1 MKENAR
7 IEAFSDGVFAI
18 AITLLILEIK
28 VPPYASIQS
37 VGDLWK
43 GLYQLWPSY
52 FAFVL
57 SFGIILV
64 SWVNHHYLFNTLGKS
79 SRTFLYANGFLLLTI
94 TFMPFPTALLAQY
107 IGTEYAKP
115 AIAFYCFGGVVNSI
129 GWMLLLHSVIDRDFP
144 LAVHADIEISPRGV
158 NLGSTGVIAA
168 VCFGEIVLARG
179 LPREE
184 PACARIKGEGLYRNP
199 RGIVPEGQVEEFS
212 VGVHGYTV
220 DAIVHALGR
229 SEGFGKLLERT
240 CIRDLENHD
249 IPSTASQENR
259 YIGETARW
267 VNDDI
272 LGLDPGIKRRPGNGG
287 KETAVLVYGVGRNA
301 AAARICAGAI
311 DRIEVLPRRIY
322 RQRGDPGASRNR
334 RTDGSQSPGVRV
346 DRVAG
351 YLLGIEA

>member
-129 GWMLLLHSVIDRDFP
+129 GWMLLLHSVIKP
-144 LAVHADIEISPRGV
+144 
-158 NLGSTGVIAA
+158 
-168 VCFGEIVLARG
+168 
-179 LPREE
+179 
-184 PACARIKGEGLYRNP
+184 
-199 RGIVPEGQVEEFS
+199 
-212 VGVHGYTV
+212 
-220 DAIVHALGR
+220 
-229 SEGFGKLLERT
+229 KLLLLQGVKIES
-240 CIRDLENHD
+240 I
-249 IPSTASQENR
+249 
-259 YIGETARW
+259 YET
-267 VNDDI
+267 
-272 LGLDPGIKRRPGNGG
+272 
-287 KETAVLVYGVGRNA
+287 
-301 AAARICAGAI
+301 
-311 DRIEVLPRRIY
+311 
-322 RQRGDPGASRNR
+322 R
-334 RTDGSQSPGVRV
+334 RTVRLGFV
-346 DRVAG
+346 VYVVSTILAFWFPIIALSMN
-351 YLLGIEA
+351 LLLWIVWITLSINAKSD